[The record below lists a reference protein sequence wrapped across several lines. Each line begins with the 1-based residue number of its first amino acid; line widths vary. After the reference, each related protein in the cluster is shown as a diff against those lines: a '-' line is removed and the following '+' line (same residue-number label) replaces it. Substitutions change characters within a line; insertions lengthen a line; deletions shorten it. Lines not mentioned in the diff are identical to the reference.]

1 MRMKKLKRWLIDRI
15 LPVWA
20 REELLRQIR
29 DLEDENERL
38 RQVVALRDMYIDGL
52 LAGAKAQRRI
62 VINAG
67 EVTKK

>member
-1 MRMKKLKRWLIDRI
+1 MKKLKRWLIDRI

-29 DLEDENERL
+29 DLEYENERL

>member
-1 MRMKKLKRWLIDRI
+1 MKKLKRWLIDRI

-52 LAGAKAQRRI
+52 LAGAKVQRRS
-62 VINAG
+62 VNNAG
-67 EVTKK
+67 EVAKK

>member
-1 MRMKKLKRWLIDRI
+1 MIRKLKRWLIDRI

-29 DLEDENERL
+29 ELEEENERL